1 MFRTVR
7 DRADDIFVKLPPPT
21 PKRAS
26 FQYGM
31 HGGAGARSAP
41 APRPVQMAAY
51 HNAQGGCFAGS
62 SLCHLADGRR
72 VPVGQLRKGDLL
84 AAPTEGDA
92 AGRVLCVVRT
102 ACPTGTA
109 DMVMLGPTGK
119 GQCMLTPFH
128 PVRIGNKW
136 KFPKD
141 LAAVEEVPCKAVFNL
156 VLDAGH
162 IAMINGVSCVTL
174 GHGLQE
180 EVRGTI
186 MSSRSVAEILYILT
200 FCFAV

>member
-1 MFRTVR
+1 
-7 DRADDIFVKLPPPT
+7 
-21 PKRAS
+21 
-26 FQYGM
+26 M